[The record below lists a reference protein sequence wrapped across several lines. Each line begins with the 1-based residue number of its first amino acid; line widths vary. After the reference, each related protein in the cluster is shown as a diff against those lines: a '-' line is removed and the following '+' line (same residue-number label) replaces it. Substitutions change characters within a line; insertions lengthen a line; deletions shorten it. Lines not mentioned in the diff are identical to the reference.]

1 MQAVGY
7 FDSSNT
13 NGLKRYDTYFIQ
25 YKNLKL
31 PKSIVVMLSNIVV
44 GGGAFFLGHPVW
56 WFANYSY

>member
-44 GGGAFFLGHPVW
+44 GGGGHFWGTPCMVIQ
-56 WFANYSY
+56 SI